1 MKPQKTSRRKTAS
14 PINQQSDRKHLT
26 RIILLNKPYGVLS
39 QFTSDSDVKTLKNF
53 IKEPGFYPAGRLDK
67 DSEGLLVLTKDGKLQ
82 SEISDPKYK
91 KTKVYAVQVEG
102 DIKKQQVEL
111 LKKGVALKD
120 GLARAISCRII
131 PSPNLWDRNPPVRKR
146 KQIPTSWIEIT
157 LNEGKNR
164 QVRRMTAKI
173 GFPTLRLV
181 RISIAHWSLGNLKPG
196 ESVILNIQTDQR

>member
-1 MKPQKTSRRKTAS
+1 MKPQKPWRRKTAS

-39 QFTSDSDVKTLKNF
+39 QFTSDSDTKTLKNF
-53 IKEPGFYPAGRLDK
+53 IEEPGFYPAGRLDK

-91 KTKVYAVQVEG
+91 KNKVYAVQVEG

-181 RISIAHWSLGNLKPG
+181 RTSISHWSLGDLKPG
-196 ESVILNIQTDQR
+196 ESVILNI

>member
-1 MKPQKTSRRKTAS
+1 MKPQKSWRRKTAS

-39 QFTSDSDVKTLKNF
+39 QFTSDSDTKTLKNF
-53 IKEPGFYPAGRLDK
+53 IEEPGFYPAGRLDK

-91 KTKVYAVQVEG
+91 KNKVYAVQVEG

-181 RISIAHWSLGNLKPG
+181 RTSIAHWSLGDLKPG
-196 ESVILNIQTDQR
+196 ESVILNI

>member
-1 MKPQKTSRRKTAS
+1 
-14 PINQQSDRKHLT
+14 
-26 RIILLNKPYGVLS
+26 LNKPYGVLS
-39 QFTSDSDVKTLKNF
+39 QFTSDSDTKTLKNF
-53 IKEPGFYPAGRLDK
+53 IEEPGFYPAGRLDK

-91 KTKVYAVQVEG
+91 KN
-102 DIKKQQVEL
+102 KKQQVEL

-181 RISIAHWSLGNLKPG
+181 RTSIAHWSLGDLKPG
-196 ESVILNIQTDQR
+196 ESVILNI

>member
-1 MKPQKTSRRKTAS
+1 MKPQKPWRRKTAS

-39 QFTSDSDVKTLKNF
+39 QFTSDSDTKTLKNF
-53 IKEPGFYPAGRLDK
+53 IEEPGFYPAGRLDK

-91 KTKVYAVQVEG
+91 KNKVYAVQVEG

-181 RISIAHWSLGNLKPG
+181 RTSIAH
-196 ESVILNIQTDQR
+196 